1 MWGTWNGI
9 VPRDAEALRR
19 VATMLRFFG
28 GRGGLLQSEEW
39 EPHTPAVLTRG
50 VFGSRFPNGTH
61 TLYTLVNRAG
71 SALREALIALP
82 EEPRIEEPIGHGE
95 PLVEASSEEATRYFD
110 CYRGVELT
118 PRAAPPPPH
127 ARHAGT
133 TGATA
138 APRVVSL
145 PLEAEGYGC
154 VLGARGAA
162 AASAPPLVAFLRKM
176 AALSATP
183 LQQIS
188 ATWRYLP
195 QSLVPIAATSTAS
208 APPAGMVA
216 IPAAA
221 NFSFVVRGIEIE
233 GDDAHG
239 VDVQYPWE
247 SHPQREHAHSLPVA
261 AFYMDKVRVSPNP
274 YRNPNPYPNP
284 NPHPHPNH
292 GQVPRDQRQLLRVP
306 QGHRLHAA
314 RPLPLAPAVGGRRRA
329 ARCAARDAR
338 HLPLAGRGVWVRGRG
353 RGRGRGRVG

>member
-1 MWGTWNGI
+1 MRVPNNPNPTPDPDPDPRWATRKTDNLQTAWFNGGGYESWENVWGTWNGI

-247 SHPQREHAHSLPVA
+247 SHPRREHAHSLPVA
-261 AFYMDKVRVSPNP
+261 AFYMDKVRLSPK
-274 YRNPNPYPNP
+274 
-284 NPHPHPNH
+284 
-292 GQVPRDQRQLLRVP
+292 
-306 QGHRLHAA
+306 
-314 RPLPLAPAVGGRRRA
+314 PLPQP
-329 ARCAARDAR
+329 
-338 HLPLAGRGVWVRGRG
+338 
-353 RGRGRGRVG
+353 